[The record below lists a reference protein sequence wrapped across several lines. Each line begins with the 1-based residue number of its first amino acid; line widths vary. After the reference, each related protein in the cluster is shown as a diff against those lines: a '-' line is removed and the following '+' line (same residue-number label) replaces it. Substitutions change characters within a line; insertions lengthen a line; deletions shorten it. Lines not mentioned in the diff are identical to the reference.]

1 MSANTIIHAIDIEQ
15 KVCVVSLYDDDG
27 NDVVLDNV
35 NIGIDVSGNTTY
47 ITNVLKHHL
56 ATHRR
61 HKSEKGVR
69 I

>member
-1 MSANTIIHAIDIEQ
+1 MSANTIIHSIDIEQ
-15 KVCVVSLYDDDG
+15 NVCVVSLYDGD
-27 NDVVLDNV
+27 DVVLDNV

-61 HKSEKGVR
+61 HKLEKGVR